1 MRRFL
6 PVLAARALGPLLAA
20 QALLVGCGLA
30 SPGRGQVVAEGVA
43 RASFEVRANTTDLVT
58 VTVVFPATGDGAPV
72 GGAHPGVVYI
82 QGGAVSPRR
91 YEWQAV
97 ELAKR
102 GYVVAL
108 PQHPLDLAFF
118 AIDQGQAARRLLV
131 EPPAGSL
138 LVGLTDPDR
147 LGVAGHSLGGVVAVK
162 LALGG
167 GFRAVVVQA
176 SFQDTA
182 DNAKL
187 PALGMPSLYLA
198 GQSDCMA
205 KEQQVRDGW
214 ATAPAPSA
222 LVVLAGVTHFEF
234 TDSEAD
240 DVARN
245 CAPPTPLSIAH
256 GRIVEATLAFFDAAL
271 TATPALGE
279 ARLRALPGAVVELR

>member
-1 MRRFL
+1 MRSFL
-6 PVLAARALGPLLAA
+6 PVLAAP
-20 QALLVGCGLA
+20 ALLLGCGLA

-58 VTVVFPATGDGAPV
+58 VTVLFPANGEGAPV
-72 GGAHPGVVYI
+72 GSAHPGLVYI
-82 QGGAVSPRR
+82 QGGAVSPGR

-131 EPPAGSL
+131 EPAAGSV

-147 LGVAGHSLGGVVAVK
+147 VGVAGHSLGGVVAVK

-182 DNAKL
+182 DNARL
-187 PALGMPSLYLA
+187 PGLGMPSLYLA
-198 GQSDCMA
+198 GQGDCMA

-214 ATAPAPSA
+214 ATVPAPSA
-222 LVVLAGVTHFEF
+222 LVVLEGVTHFEF
-234 TDSEAD
+234 TDSEAE
-240 DVARN
+240 DVKRN
-245 CAPPTPLSIAH
+245 CAPATSLAIAH
-256 GRIVEATLAFFDAAL
+256 GRIVEATAAFFDAAL
-271 TATPALGE
+271 SPTSSVGE
-279 ARLRALPGAVVELR
+279 ARLRALPGAAVEVR